1 MSDTA
6 AGPLEP
12 RATVGGKDRHVRPD
26 VGLRRGRRGDG
37 PPHGMRLARASSSA
51 LTVVQRR
58 ASSKTD
64 KRLQEMAES
73 LVFVT
78 VFV

>member
-1 MSDTA
+1 
-6 AGPLEP
+6 
-12 RATVGGKDRHVRPD
+12 
-26 VGLRRGRRGDG
+26 
-37 PPHGMRLARASSSA
+37 MRLARASSSA